1 MIIVKLRFADG
12 YEITVQKVT
21 ECAGHLRV
29 RMINMDREEALRLFK
44 DIEKTKLITVVDKDK
59 MDTHKKY
66 TTYNSLTEH
75 ANGFL
80 DIEMIQE
87 GKSDTELIH
96 ELRELTD
103 VLEQQMTDTQVA
115 LCEVYELIG

>member
-44 DIEKTKLITVVDKDK
+44 DIEKTKLLIVVDKDK

>member
-1 MIIVKLRFADG
+1 MIIVKLRFADS

-29 RMINMDREEALRLFK
+29 RMINMDREDVLKLFK
-44 DIEKTKLITVVDKDK
+44 DVEKTKLITVVDKDK

-103 VLEQQMTDTQVA
+103 ALKQQMTDTQVA

>member
-1 MIIVKLRFADG
+1 
-12 YEITVQKVT
+12 
-21 ECAGHLRV
+21 
-29 RMINMDREEALRLFK
+29 
-44 DIEKTKLITVVDKDK
+44 